1 MFGEWARKF
10 RIVICLWWG
19 AMVASVGIVL
29 FPHLADVSA
38 FILYGQKGYNVE
50 KTNYSYKPGQ
60 TGMYLTFTYLDKEDG
75 KIVEKEGNI
84 LLIFLV
90 CTAVYGS
97 LTFFLWSPTAFLL
110 RKLKIIK
117 ESPFV
122 QKTVVPKRKLVFLRL
137 LRSDYKEMKHMAI
150 RERMSLGDFIRAA
163 VSHYIE
169 YHSKK

>member
-1 MFGEWARKF
+1 MFGEWAKKF
-10 RIVICLWWG
+10 RIIICLWWG

-29 FPHLADVSA
+29 FPQLADVSA
-38 FILYGQKGYNVE
+38 FILYGQKGYNIE

-75 KIVEKEGNI
+75 KIVEKEANV

-97 LTFFLWSPTAFLL
+97 LTFILWTPVAFLL

-117 ESPFV
+117 ESSFV
-122 QKTVVPKRKLVFLRL
+122 QQKVVPRKKLLFLRI

-150 RERMSLGDFIRAA
+150 REGVPLGQFIRAA
-163 VSHYIE
+163 VRHYID